1 MCRLQDGVRVIDMD
15 NNAVHLNGMDQS
27 EDRKTQ
33 SNLTELINQI
43 NVSLSTPA
51 ATITSPMNTTSVI
64 QKASKPQESPKWPSV
79 SFHQQLL
86 FFKVLLLT
94 NLILISSYRVLKAV
108 M

>member
-33 SNLTELINQI
+33 SNLTDLINQI

-51 ATITSPMNTTSVI
+51 ATITSPMNTKSV
-64 QKASKPQESPKWPSV
+64 
-79 SFHQQLL
+79 
-86 FFKVLLLT
+86 
-94 NLILISSYRVLKAV
+94 
-108 M
+108 